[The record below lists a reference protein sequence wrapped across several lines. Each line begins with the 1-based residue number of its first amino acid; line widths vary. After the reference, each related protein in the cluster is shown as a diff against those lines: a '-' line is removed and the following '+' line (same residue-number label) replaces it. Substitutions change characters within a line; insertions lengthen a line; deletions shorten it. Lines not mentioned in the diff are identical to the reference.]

1 MLEQQQNIKITI
13 SIRDRDKN
21 IPCTTILG
29 HTVVPNYATNTY
41 QYLQYWELYI
51 FTQST
56 LRAE

>member
-29 HTVVPNYATNTY
+29 HTVDAI
-41 QYLQYWELYI
+41 WW
-51 FTQST
+51 S
-56 LRAE
+56 